1 MDVGWMLVRCV
12 VDVAVRSVRSIYSF
26 TIDH

>member
-1 MDVGWMLVRCV
+1 MDVGWTWGECR
-12 VDVAVRSVRSIYSF
+12 VDLAVGSVRSIYSF